1 MNVDGVFLPIP
12 TPFLGHEL
20 DTAALGANVDRW
32 MTTPVRG
39 IVALG
44 SNGEAPLVDEAES
57 DRVIATVREHVP
69 SDRLVFAGTGRESTV
84 AAVDASKRA
93 AGIGADAVLVR
104 TPSYFK
110 GQLTSEAF
118 VRHYRRVA
126 DASPVPVILYNFT
139 AVTGVTLPVSAVV
152 ALAEHPNIIG
162 MKESGA
168 DMGYV
173 GSLLD
178 ETPDDFQVLVGS
190 APTFYAALLLGAG
203 GGILAL
209 ACVVPGLCVEL
220 HRLVRAKRLAE
231 ARALQCRLVP
241 LARLVTRTHGVPGL
255 KAALS
260 LLGYTGGEPRSPLF
274 PVSEEAVEDIR
285 TALQALDVEA
295 GVSVG

>member
-1 MNVDGVFLPIP
+1 MNVDGVFLPVP
-12 TPFLGHEL
+12 TPFLADEV
-20 DTAALGANVDRW
+20 DTGALGANVDRW
-32 MTTPVRG
+32 MTTPVGG

-69 SDRLVFAGTGRESTV
+69 SDRLVLAGTGRESTV

-93 AGIGADAVLVR
+93 AAIGADAVLVR

-118 VRHYRRVA
+118 VRHYRLVA
-126 DASPVPVILYNFT
+126 DGSPVPVILYNFT
-139 AVTGVTLPVSAVV
+139 AVTGVTLPVSAVA
-152 ALAEHPNIIG
+152 ALASHPNIIG

-173 GSLLD
+173 WSLID
-178 ETPDDFQVLVGS
+178 ETPHDFHVLVGS
-190 APTFYAALLLGAG
+190 APTFYSALLLGAT

-220 HRLVRAKRLAE
+220 HRLVRSKRLDE
-231 ARALQCRLVP
+231 ARALQRRLVP
-241 LARLVTRTHGVPGL
+241 LARLVTRAHGVPGL

-260 LLGYTGGEPRSPLF
+260 ILGYTGGDPRSPLS
-274 PVSEEAVEDIR
+274 PVSDEAVAEIR
-285 TALQALDVEA
+285 AVLEALGVDA
-295 GVSVG
+295 GVAT